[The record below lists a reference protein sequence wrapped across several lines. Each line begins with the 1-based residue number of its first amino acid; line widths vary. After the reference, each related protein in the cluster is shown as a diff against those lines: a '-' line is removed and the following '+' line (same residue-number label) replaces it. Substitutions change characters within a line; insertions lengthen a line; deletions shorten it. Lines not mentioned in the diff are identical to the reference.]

1 MRNALAE
8 KMRTKVYA
16 SPLNNFIIMF
26 FVYVLSFL
34 IVVSVVYNLIE
45 DAINDEEGREWNSSD
60 HDDEIKRKAKDLND
74 IDGKY

>member
-1 MRNALAE
+1 
-8 KMRTKVYA
+8 
-16 SPLNNFIIMF
+16 MF

-60 HDDEIKRKAKDLND
+60 LDDEIKRKAKDLND